1 MNKYFQEAA
10 ERFSDTSW
18 QIHRQWQTDAKKA
31 FPTVPLATDVNKS
44 AGDVVDGSK
53 ASPCSVNGHANGIP
67 VAVGPEK
74 PQEITKVEIETIQ
87 TTYETIPEA
96 RRIEVVLVRL
106 EWKIFVNNHGCES
119 DDTINKC
126 YLLALCE

>member
-1 MNKYFQEAA
+1 MQEAA

-18 QIHRQWQTDAKKA
+18 QIHRQWQTGDAKKA
-31 FPTVPLATDVNKS
+31 FPTTSNH
-44 AGDVVDGSK
+44 DVVDGK
-53 ASPCSVNGHANGIP
+53 ATTTSSCIGNNNNSNGHANGIP
-67 VAVGPEK
+67 VAMPEK

-106 EWKIFVNNHGCES
+106 EVDPNE
-119 DDTINKC
+119 
-126 YLLALCE
+126 